1 MCPKGCLQQGSLP
14 TKLQATLADTF
25 SRVVLLTGDMRC
37 NGGLETRQRTASTAC
52 LGTCAVCFPHC
63 KAQERGNVDAGGSH
77 SWDGWAVQCG
87 ADLLHSQ
94 TQLMA

>member
-25 SRVVLLTGDMRC
+25 PRVVLLTGDMRC
-37 NGGLETRQRTASTAC
+37 NGGLETRQHTASAAC

-63 KAQERGNVDAGGSH
+63 KAQEKGNV
-77 SWDGWAVQCG
+77 DGWAVQCG